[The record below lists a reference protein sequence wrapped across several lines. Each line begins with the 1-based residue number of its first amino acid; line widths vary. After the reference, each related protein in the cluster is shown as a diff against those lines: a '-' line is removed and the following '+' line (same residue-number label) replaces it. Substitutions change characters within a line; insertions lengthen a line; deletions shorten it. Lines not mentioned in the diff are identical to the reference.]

1 MSLTQRVFSDAF
13 RDMQRAMAA
22 FDQPFYNTARR
33 SLLGSPASLFNG
45 NTTAGGLFRYPATDM
60 VETPESYELSA
71 ELPGY
76 NKDNIKIELAD
87 SRTLVLSG
95 TVNESKEIKPPTTT
109 AATEE
114 VNATTSTEG
123 ADTTATAS
131 EATTSDTSA
140 ANSEQQ
146 LTQKASSE
154 VAKPTENNAPQW
166 WVKER
171 VSGSFTRSFAFPTP
185 INSESIKASFD
196 NGVLKVVIPKTAQDQ
211 AKQINIE

>member
-1 MSLTQRVFSDAF
+1 MSLTQRLFSEAF

-22 FDQPFYNTARR
+22 FDQPLYNTARR

-45 NTTAGGLFRYPATDM
+45 NTAGGLFRYPATDM

-87 SRTLVLSG
+87 SRTLVNATAS
-95 TVNESKEIKPPTTT
+95 TDSADAATTT
-109 AATEE
+109 SE
-114 VNATTSTEG
+114 
-123 ADTTATAS
+123 ATAS
-131 EATTSDTSA
+131 ETTADASTD
-140 ANSEQQ
+140 EQQ

-154 VAKPTENNAPQW
+154 VANPTENSPQW

-196 NGVLKVVIPKTAQDQ
+196 NGILKIVIPKTAQDQ

>member
-114 VNATTSTEG
+114 
-123 ADTTATAS
+123 
-131 EATTSDTSA
+131 
-140 ANSEQQ
+140 Q

>member
-1 MSLTQRVFSDAF
+1 MSLTQRLFSEAF

-22 FDQPFYNTARR
+22 FDQPLYNTARR

-45 NTTAGGLFRYPATDM
+45 NTAGGLFRYPATDM

-95 TVNESKEIKPPTTT
+95 SVNEQKEIKPSSSEEANATASTDSADAATTT
-109 AATEE
+109 SE
-114 VNATTSTEG
+114 
-123 ADTTATAS
+123 ATAS
-131 EATTSDTSA
+131 ETTADAST
-140 ANSEQQ
+140 NEQQ
-146 LTQKASSE
+146 LTQKTSSE
-154 VAKPTENNAPQW
+154 VAKPTENSPQW

-196 NGVLKVVIPKTAQDQ
+196 NGVLKIVIPKTAQDQ

>member
-33 SLLGSPASLFNG
+33 SLLGSPASLFN
-45 NTTAGGLFRYPATDM
+45 DM

-71 ELPGY
+71 ELPGC

-95 TVNESKEIKPPTTT
+95 TVNESKEIKPPT
-109 AATEE
+109 ATEE
-114 VNATTSTEG
+114 EVNTTASTEG
-123 ADTTATAS
+123 ADTTATTF
-131 EATTSDTSA
+131 EATKSDASA
-140 ANSEQQ
+140 ANNEQQ

-154 VAKPTENNAPQW
+154 VAKPIENSPQW

>member
-22 FDQPFYNTARR
+22 LDQPLYNTARR

-60 VETPESYELSA
+60 VETPETYELSA

-95 TVNESKEIKPPTTT
+95 SVNESKEIKPPTTT
-109 AATEE
+109 TTEE
-114 VNATTSTEG
+114 ANATASTEG
-123 ADTTATAS
+123 ADTTTTAS
-131 EATTSDTSA
+131 ETASDASA
-140 ANSEQQ
+140 ANEQQ

-154 VAKPTENNAPQW
+154 VAKPTENSPQW

>member
-45 NTTAGGLFRYPATDM
+45 NTAAGGLFRYPATDM

-95 TVNESKEIKPPTTT
+95 TVNESKEIKPPT
-109 AATEE
+109 ATEE
-114 VNATTSTEG
+114 VNATASTED
-123 ADTTATAS
+123 ADTTTTAS
-131 EATTSDTSA
+131 EATSDTSA
-140 ANSEQQ
+140 ANNEQQ
-146 LTQKASSE
+146 LTQKASSQ
-154 VAKPTENNAPQW
+154 VAKPTENSPQW

-185 INSESIKASFD
+185 INSDNIKASFD
-196 NGVLKVVIPKTAQDQ
+196 NGVLKVVIPKTTQDQ